1 MRLLLTNDDGISADG
16 LVSLEKEL
24 RPLGEIYIV
33 APERQQSGVSHS
45 LTLYRP
51 LMVRPA
57 VHPYATA
64 WAVDGTPADCVKL
77 ALVELL
83 DEPPDVVVS
92 GINFG
97 LNCGN
102 NILYSGT
109 LAGALEGALYG
120 YPSFAVSL
128 EASRDPQW
136 SAAARIAR
144 RLIERILPKHKK
156 SPIAFNINVPS
167 RDVTALKGTVVT
179 RQEEVPWQDSFD
191 RREDPRGRTY
201 YWIKGTPERNY
212 KERPITENGYI
223 PTDAHAVREGF
234 VSVTPLQRDLTNHHL
249 LADLGK
255 LAKGF
260 PLRGRKKK

>member
-1 MRLLLTNDDGISADG
+1 MRLLLTNDDGIRADG
-16 LVSLEKEL
+16 LLALEREL
-24 RPLGEIYIV
+24 RPLGEIVIV

-51 LMVRPA
+51 LMVREA
-57 VHPYATA
+57 AHPYARMF
-64 WAVDGTPADCVKL
+64 AVDGTPADCVKL

-97 LNCGN
+97 LNVAN

-120 YPSFAVSL
+120 HPSFAISL
-128 EASRDPQW
+128 EAGPEPRW
-136 SAAARIAR
+136 SVAARIAR
-144 RLIERILPKHKK
+144 RLIETILPKHRHR
-156 SPIAFNINVPS
+156 AGVFNINVPARPAAS
-167 RDVTALKGTVVT
+167 IKGTVVT
-179 RQEEVPWQDSFD
+179 RQEGLAWQDAFD

-201 YWIKGTPERNY
+201 YWLKGTPERNY
-212 KERPITENGYI
+212 KKRPVTENGHV
-223 PTDAHAVREGF
+223 PTDAHAVRDGY

-255 LAKGF
+255 LSKRF
-260 PLRGRKKK
+260 PVRRRKS

>member
-24 RPLGEIYIV
+24 RALGEIFIV

-51 LMVRPA
+51 LMVRRA

-83 DEPPDVVVS
+83 DEPPDFIVS

-120 YPSFAVSL
+120 YPSFAISL
-128 EASRDPQW
+128 EASKDPQW
-136 SAAARIAR
+136 SVAARIAR
-144 RLIERILPKHKK
+144 RLIERILPKHRKT
-156 SPIAFNINVPS
+156 PGAFNINVPA
-167 RDVTALKGTVVT
+167 RAATTIKGTVVT
-179 RQEEVPWQDSFD
+179 RQEGVPWVDSFD

-212 KERPITENGYI
+212 KKRPITENGHI
-223 PTDAHAVREGF
+223 PTDAHAVREGY
-234 VSVTPLQRDLTNHHL
+234 VSVTPLQRDLTNHHM

-255 LAKGF
+255 LARRLK
-260 PLRGRKKK
+260 PRAK

>member
-1 MRLLLTNDDGISADG
+1 MRILLTNDDGISADG
-16 LVSLEKEL
+16 LVCLEKEL
-24 RPLGEIYIV
+24 RSLGEIFTV
-33 APERQQSGVSHS
+33 APERQQSVVSHS

-51 LMVRPA
+51 LMVRRA

-77 ALVELL
+77 GLVELL
-83 DEPPDVVVS
+83 DAPPDVVVS

-120 YPSFAVSL
+120 YPSFAISL

-136 SAAARIAR
+136 SMTARIAR
-144 RLIERILPKHKK
+144 RLIEKILPRHK
-156 SPIAFNINVPS
+156 SGAFNINVPA
-167 RDVTALKGTVVT
+167 RDATAIKGTLVT
-179 RQEEVPWQDSFD
+179 RQEGVPWQDSFD

-201 YWIKGTPERNY
+201 YWLKGTPERNY
-212 KERPITENGYI
+212 KKRPLTENGHTY
-223 PTDAHAVREGF
+223 TDAHAVREGY
-234 VSVTPLQRDLTNHHL
+234 VSVTPLQRDLTNHHM
-249 LADLGK
+249 LADLNK
-255 LAKGF
+255 LAKTF
-260 PLRGRKKK
+260 PIKKKTK

>member
-16 LVSLEKEL
+16 LVALEREL

-57 VHPYATA
+57 AHSYASA
-64 WAVDGTPADCVKL
+64 FAVDGTPADCVKL

-128 EASRDPQW
+128 EASPDPQW
-136 SAAARIAR
+136 SVAARLAR
-144 RLIERILPKHKK
+144 RLIERILPKH
-156 SPIAFNINVPS
+156 
-167 RDVTALKGTVVT
+167 R
-179 RQEEVPWQDSFD
+179 
-191 RREDPRGRTY
+191 
-201 YWIKGTPERNY
+201 
-212 KERPITENGYI
+212 
-223 PTDAHAVREGF
+223 
-234 VSVTPLQRDLTNHHL
+234 
-249 LADLGK
+249 
-255 LAKGF
+255 
-260 PLRGRKKK
+260 